1 MSQKID
7 RLVNPARSLPSF
19 IFSMEDVTHLCLGFY
34 WQINFN
40 LILLILLEIFMA
52 TTVIISARSTEDC
65 CTGKKV
71 GTFKDLK
78 CLFFVLKY

>member
-1 MSQKID
+1 
-7 RLVNPARSLPSF
+7 
-19 IFSMEDVTHLCLGFY
+19 
-34 WQINFN
+34 
-40 LILLILLEIFMA
+40 MA

-78 CLFFVLKY
+78 CLFFVLKYQIFSSIMYIDKLLASPVYNFILHGNTGFEQ

>member
-7 RLVNPARSLPSF
+7 GLLDPARSSPFLYVN
-19 IFSMEDVTHLCLGFY
+19 MEDVTHLHLGFY

-65 CTGKKV
+65 CTRKKV
-71 GTFKDLK
+71 SILKD
-78 CLFFVLKY
+78 